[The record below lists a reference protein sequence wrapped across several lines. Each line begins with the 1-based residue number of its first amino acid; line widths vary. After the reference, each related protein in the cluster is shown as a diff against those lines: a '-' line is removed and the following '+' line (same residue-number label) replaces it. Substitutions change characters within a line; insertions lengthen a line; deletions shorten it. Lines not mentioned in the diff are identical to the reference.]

1 MSRGNLQEKILMKK
15 LNLLFISMI
24 IFGVVNPVIA
34 KERFKIITYNV
45 WEGYIDD
52 THPRYP
58 CYHIGQERKEGIYKW
73 LKRQNADIVVF
84 QELINYTSDNL
95 KKESVFWGHEYAIT
109 LKDKGMAIG
118 ITSRY
123 PINVKE
129 VLTTGMH
136 HGLIYCN
143 IEGID
148 IVAVHLWPR
157 FDEKILDEVNIVKQ
171 RVIESFNNKM
181 PVIVL
186 GDFNA
191 FSPEDDPYITQETI
205 DLYNHWN
212 WKLEN
217 GRPSYRVIQTLLDLG
232 LKDLY
237 AKFRNKKYYQD
248 GRYDFIFASPALAEK
263 CLKAIHP
270 DNKKFLKFS
279 DHFPVSAEF
288 EWR

>member
-1 MSRGNLQEKILMKK
+1 MKIKHLS
-15 LNLLFISMI
+15 LILLLIGI
-24 IFGVVNPVIA
+24 IITGWIA
-34 KERFKIITYNV
+34 KPEKRFKIITYNV
-45 WEGYIDD
+45 WNGFIDGIN
-52 THPRYP
+52 PGYP
-58 CYHIGQERKEGIYKW
+58 CYHVGKERKDGIYKW
-73 LKRQNADIVVF
+73 LKKQNADVVVF
-84 QELINYTSDNL
+84 QELLDYTSEKL
-95 KKESVFWGHEYAIT
+95 KEESSYWGHEYAVT

-123 PINVKE
+123 PIKIKE

-148 IVAVHLWPR
+148 IVGVHLWPR

-171 RVIESFNNKM
+171 RLSESLKNDI

-212 WKLEN
+212 WKTEN
-217 GRPSYRVIQTLLDLG
+217 GRPSYRVIQALIDLG

-237 AKFRNKKYYQD
+237 VKFRNKKYYAG

-263 CLKAIHP
+263 CLKATHP
-270 DNKKFLKFS
+270 DKKKFLKLS

-288 EWR
+288 EWK